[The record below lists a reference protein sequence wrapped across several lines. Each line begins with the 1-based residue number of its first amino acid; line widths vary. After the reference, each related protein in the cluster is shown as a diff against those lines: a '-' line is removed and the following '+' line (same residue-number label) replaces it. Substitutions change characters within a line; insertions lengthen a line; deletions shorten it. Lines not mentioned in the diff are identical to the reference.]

1 MAAKTRTQ
9 TCGAEQARATL
20 PELLDQAHRGRV
32 TVITKRGRPYAAL
45 VPAERARSGAR
56 RLPLLSLR
64 GSGAGLW
71 GDDSRALVA
80 RMRDEWE

>member
-1 MAAKTRTQ
+1 MRTKM
-9 TCGAEQARATL
+9 CGAEEARATL
-20 PELLDQAHRGRV
+20 PELLEQAHRGGV

-45 VPAERARSGAR
+45 VPVARLGVRAR

-71 GDDSRALVA
+71 GEDARALVD
-80 RMRDEWE
+80 RMRDEWG

>member
-1 MAAKTRTQ
+1 MRTK
-9 TCGAEQARATL
+9 TCGAEEARATL
-20 PELLDQAHRGRV
+20 PELLEQAHRGRV

-45 VPAERARSGAR
+45 VPAQRLESGAR

-71 GDDSRALVA
+71 GDDARSLVE
-80 RMRDEWE
+80 RMRNEWE